1 MSRAGTKCPVRVWL
15 TPKQAIWVEEE
26 AKKRE
31 MKQSEF
37 VRQLIVE
44 AKVIQSEGGLNVYPR

>member
-1 MSRAGTKCPVRVWL
+1 MVSKAGLKFPIRVWL
-15 TPKQAIWVEEE
+15 TPRQAIWVEEE

-44 AKVIQSEGGLNVYPR
+44 AKIQCQEKINEN